1 MPVKKEKSVI
11 NRETGE
17 FSLIVKGS
25 LDDLKVP
32 HSFELFGKKGGGL
45 SASTHGPE
53 RRKPD
58 RPVCDCDDD

>member
-1 MPVKKEKSVI
+1 MAITEKPVLNPK
-11 NRETGE
+11 TGK
-17 FSLIVKGS
+17 FRLIVKGTA
-25 LDDLKVP
+25 DDLKVP
-32 HSFELFGKKGGGL
+32 HSFALFGKKDRGL